1 MTTFQSD
8 WPQEE
13 TVDENK
19 GLAKLIQQK
28 QN

>member
-13 TVDENK
+13 TVDENW